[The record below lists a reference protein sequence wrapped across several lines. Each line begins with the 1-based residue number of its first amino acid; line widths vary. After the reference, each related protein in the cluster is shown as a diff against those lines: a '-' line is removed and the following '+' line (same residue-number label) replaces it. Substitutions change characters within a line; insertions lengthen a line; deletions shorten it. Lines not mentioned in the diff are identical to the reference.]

1 MQGCLFF
8 NITSDWER
16 QQGKE
21 KISKRPKELERATVQ
36 VMTRMGQQ
44 KRKDDYDWRNVVPRS
59 HV

>member
-1 MQGCLFF
+1 LFF